1 MLFVSKQRF
10 SWVGVPL
17 MSEVESKKLAL
28 IDGIRSGEVTP
39 QEAVFQFNKITP
51 TQIRTG
57 RIYEQKNAEQRIEQ
71 YRAARGI
78 RRAIRQN
85 RVPFISKSF
94 LPGLWLS
101 QGLIVVG
108 AKSGRAKSTTASNV
122 LAGFLR
128 SVPDRT
134 AIIVSNEEATDAIYE
149 RTACVLLEMSYTEYF
164 GGKVDPRKEQAI
176 QDCVAEFIIPRVE
189 VVEDGKFDMSY
200 IDDVQSVLET
210 AAIDKVGLVVVDYLQ
225 CITQSRANPE
235 SESFQ
240 ISKKLGLYLKDYGKK
255 NGVPVVCFV
264 QLGPGADGSTMF
276 ERVQNDKTFCNHAFL
291 AIEVEPDFEALTTKF
306 KVHKDRFSGHTGKE
320 VVCDFVG
327 GRYAFQGEGSL

>member
-1 MLFVSKQRF
+1 MAEIKQ
-10 SWVGVPL
+10 L
-17 MSEVESKKLAL
+17 KDAL
-28 IDGIRSGEVTP
+28 IQDIRDGKTTP
-39 QEAVFQFNKITP
+39 QEAVNSFEKITP

-57 RIYEQKNAEQRIEQ
+57 RIYEQKSADQRIEQ
-71 YRAARGI
+71 YKAARGI

-134 AIIVSNEEATDAIYE
+134 AIIVSNEEATDAVYE
-149 RTACVLLEMSYTEYF
+149 RTACVLLELNYIEMAKGSFTASQEAA
-164 GGKVDPRKEQAI
+164 VEECI
-176 QDCVAEFIIPRVE
+176 AEFIIPRVE

-200 IDDVQSVLET
+200 EEDVISVLET
-210 AAIDKVGLVVVDYLQ
+210 AACDKVGLVIVDYHQ
-225 CITQSRANPE
+225 CITQSRLKPE

-240 ISKKLGLYLKDYGKK
+240 VSKRLGIYLKDYGKK
-255 NGVPVVCFV
+255 HGVPVLDFV
-264 QLGPGADGSTMF
+264 QLKDGGDGADFAS
-276 ERVQNDKTFCNHAFL
+276 RVQNDKTLFNHAFL
-291 AIEVEPDFEALTTKF
+291 AIEIEPDFDTKTAKF
-306 KVHKDRFSGHTGKE
+306 KIHKDRFFGHTGKE
-320 VVCDFVG
+320 VVMDFKG
-327 GRYAFQGEGSL
+327 GAYVVQGGSDAL